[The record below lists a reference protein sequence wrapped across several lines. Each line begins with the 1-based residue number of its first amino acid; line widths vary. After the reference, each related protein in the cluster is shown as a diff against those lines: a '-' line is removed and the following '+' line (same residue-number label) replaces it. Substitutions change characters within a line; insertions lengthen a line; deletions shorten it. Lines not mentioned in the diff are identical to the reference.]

1 MPEAGGSAARN
12 KILIDPHAPKFL
24 VSIPGA
30 PSRLFWAGV
39 HSFFIN
45 HFDVRHSAG
54 KEDNMTETQRKAL
67 DLLDTLCVEQRIT
80 VEEHAILTTGIRAI
94 PLFGEPAESYDVF
107 LVDGSFI
114 DADDTCVD
122 CIKFDQVDHLDLGAL
137 LRLSMRQDFDMVIRL
152 DKRA

>member
-1 MPEAGGSAARN
+1 
-12 KILIDPHAPKFL
+12 
-24 VSIPGA
+24 
-30 PSRLFWAGV
+30 
-39 HSFFIN
+39 
-45 HFDVRHSAG
+45 
-54 KEDNMTETQRKAL
+54 MTETQKKAL
-67 DLLDTLCVEQRIT
+67 DLLDLLCVEQRIT

-114 DADDTCVD
+114 NADDTCVD
-122 CIKFDQVDHLDLGAL
+122 FIKFDQVDHLDLGAL